1 MLFNRTDYEGID
13 GTESWEKI
21 VLWSGE
27 NGAGC
32 LTGFSGEARMFHR
45 GELSDR
51 IRVTAPAIWKLRG

>member
-1 MLFNRTDYEGID
+1 MVYSKTDYKVID
-13 GTESWEKI
+13 GTESREKI
-21 VLWSGE
+21 VKCYGE

-51 IRVTAPAIWKLRG
+51 IRVTAPAISKPSG

>member
-1 MLFNRTDYEGID
+1 MGLSRRK
-13 GTESWEKI
+13 KI
-21 VLWSGE
+21 VKCSGQ

-51 IRVTAPAIWKLRG
+51 IRVTALAISKTRG